1 MLPLVV
7 FIVMIRSVLIVMM
20 KVRISILI
28 NYKCFAVNMDD
39 NNLDLNNDDN
49 DTNLDLN
56 NDDNDTNDG
65 DNECH

>member
-7 FIVMIRSVLIVMM
+7 FIVMIRT
-20 KVRISILI
+20 VRISISK
-28 NYKCFAVNMDD
+28 NHSCFAVNMDD

-49 DTNLDLN
+49 DTN
-56 NDDNDTNDG
+56 DG